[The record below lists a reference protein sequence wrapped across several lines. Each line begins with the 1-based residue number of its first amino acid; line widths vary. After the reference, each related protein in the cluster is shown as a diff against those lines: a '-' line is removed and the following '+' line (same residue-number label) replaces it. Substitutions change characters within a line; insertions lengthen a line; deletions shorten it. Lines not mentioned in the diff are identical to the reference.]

1 VSALARD
8 CGISRATGY
17 RYLDEVIEVLA
28 AQAPELHEALQHA
41 KHDGLTHL
49 ILDGKLF
56 STDRLG
62 EKATSVGGE
71 LIDAWYSGNTANPA
85 ATSRH

>member
-1 VSALARD
+1 
-8 CGISRATGY
+8 
-17 RYLDEVIEVLA
+17 
-28 AQAPELHEALQHA
+28 LQHA

-62 EKATSVGGE
+62 EKATSVKGD
-71 LIDAWYSGNTANPA
+71 LIDAWCSGNTANPA